1 MNQETLQKG
10 NSIQKEIKDLKDHL
24 ISVFKETNKY
34 GEYKGSPVSRDGR
47 IAKFGFSPWFS
58 DEVREIDNKFVPF
71 PIDKFM
77 KIYKAN
83 VEEEIARLEKEF
95 ENL

>member
-10 NSIQKEIKDLKDHL
+10 NDLQKEIRALKDHL

-34 GEYKGSPVSRDGR
+34 NEYKGNPVSRDGKN
-47 IAKFGFSPWFS
+47 ANFKLAPWFS
-58 DEVREIDNKFVPF
+58 DDSRTLDNKFVPF

-83 VEEEIARLEKEF
+83 VEEEITRLEKEF
-95 ENL
+95 QNL

>member
-1 MNQETLQKG
+1 MDNAKLKTANELQQKIKELKNHLSQVFNDTDKYNERKG
-10 NSIQKEIKDLKDHL
+10 DPFLCGQQ
-24 ISVFKETNKY
+24 T
-34 GEYKGSPVSRDGR
+34 
-47 IAKFGFSPWFS
+47 AKFIVDVWFS
-58 DEVREIDNKFVPF
+58 SEYRKLENQFVPF

-95 ENL
+95 EYL